1 MAGGEAFVAGIRFI
15 VNSPWEISVSEN
27 FAPFFTRGTSDEMRN
42 TAEKVRI
49 EIHTAGSVQ
58 DIASEFLADGC
69 TDKDAAVYIGDRFRV
84 YKTAHGG
91 YARLYTD
98 KKCGGAPY
106 AASVFYPDREL
117 VEIAALSGARDYFF
131 ESHNLFAHVGLEE
144 LFLHFGRIMLHS
156 SYVKYGG
163 RALLFSGVSG
173 AGKST
178 QADIWKNRMGA
189 EIINGDRA
197 VICADGGE
205 DGGYIAY
212 GSPVAGSSGIFKYGG
227 ERAAALILPE
237 KFDSCSIERLHG
249 AAALSAVYANA
260 TVNSWD
266 KNSVSASLDILS
278 DFCLRVPVYRLKC
291 TPDEVAAQTVYKEL
305 FAK

>member
-15 VNSPWEISVSEN
+15 VNSPWDISISDN
-27 FAPFFTRGTSDEMRN
+27 FAPFFTLDTSDKRRDAAGE
-42 TAEKVRI
+42 VRI
-49 EIHTAGSVQ
+49 EIHTAGSVR
-58 DIASEFLADGC
+58 DIVSEISADGC
-69 TDKDAAVYIGDRFRV
+69 TDEDGAVYIGDRFRA

-91 YARLYTD
+91 SARLYTD

-106 AASVFYPDREL
+106 AASVFHPDREL
-117 VEIAALSGARDYFF
+117 VEITALSGARDYFF

-144 LFLHFGRIMLHS
+144 LFLHFGRVMLHS

-178 QADIWKNRMGA
+178 QADIWKRCMGA

-212 GSPVAGSSGIFKYGG
+212 GSPVAGSSGVFKYGG
-227 ERAAALILPE
+227 ERVAAIILPE
-237 KFDSCSIERLHG
+237 KSKRCSIEKLRG

-291 TPDEVAAQTVYKEL
+291 TPDEAAAQTVYKEL